1 MPETKKSERMG
12 EVSFSSSKEKMK
24 IIAYNNARDVT
35 VQFEDETIKEHVEY
49 AAFKKGWVKKP
60 KSGAVTGKS
69 LPKETELKSTSKQII
84 YEDILKYAESYRV
97 SVKDLAKET
106 TVAPIVCIMLCK
118 KAVLCYLQFA
128 VKSVVGDI
136 RYLGRL
142 TKEVG
147 IEIDPR
153 DLAWLHDFDFEMT
166 EDWRKPTK
174 ADSAMA
180 MEIMDTIYEKVGS
193 K

>member
-1 MPETKKSERMG
+1 
-12 EVSFSSSKEKMK
+12 MK

-35 VQFEDETIKEHVEY
+35 VQFEDGTIREHVEY

-60 KSGAVTGKS
+60 ELKSVVTGS
-69 LPKETELKSTSKQII
+69 LPKETEPKLISEQTV
-84 YEDILKYAESYRV
+84 YEDILKYAESYKL
-97 SVKDLAKET
+97 SAMTLAKET

-118 KAVLCYLQFA
+118 KAVLGYLQFA
-128 VKSVVGDI
+128 MKSVVGDI

-142 TKEVG
+142 ARDAG
-147 IEIDPR
+147 IKADPR

-174 ADSAMA
+174 GDSTMA
-180 MEIMDTIYEKVGS
+180 MEIMNSVYEKVA
-193 K
+193 KQVKL

>member
-1 MPETKKSERMG
+1 MPETKKSERVG
-12 EVSFSSSKEKMK
+12 EVNFSSSKEKMK
-24 IIAYNNARDVT
+24 IIAYKNARDVT
-35 VQFEDETIKEHVEY
+35 VQFEDGTIKEHVEY

-60 KSGAVTGKS
+60 KSGTVTAKS
-69 LPKETELKSTSKQII
+69 LPKEAEVKSTPEQTV

-97 SVKDLAKET
+97 SVKDLAREA

-128 VKSVVGDI
+128 VKSTVGDI
-136 RYLGRL
+136 RYLGSLAR
-142 TKEVG
+142 KSG
-147 IEIDPR
+147 IEVDPR
-153 DLAWLHDFDFEMT
+153 DLAWLHDFDFEVT

-174 ADSAMA
+174 ADSVMA
-180 MEIMDTIYEKVGS
+180 MEIMDTIYEKAGS